1 MPSRPEFL
9 EENVQRH
16 VAETVK
22 RLVGATRESS
32 DQSWGVHNAIL
43 VLLDNAVAATAPFT
57 EIESSELVPWRGP
70 NFSPPSPEHGAV
82 HQILVG
88 EAFWLTE
95 HPEIW
100 TFYGNELMRLSSRD
114 EPSSVHSTSQGFEQV
129 VLAVCR
135 GLALNERESLSIL
148 DPACGRGTLLSA
160 LAHQYKSIPV
170 LLAGQDIDRDSLP
183 MASRNLAL
191 AGRVA
196 IFAEGDLLKVDGH
209 PESTFDLVVLDGPL
223 GPMTSSQDGNLD
235 NRYPSDLPVPQDPS
249 WLMLMMALSKVKLAE
264 DGGGT
269 LVATL
274 TPNAI
279 WASKR
284 GLNEIRTW
292 IQDRDLV
299 QAIVALPHRVGSLAT
314 GIQTYAI
321 VLTTRKAKS
330 FERRTQVID
339 LRGSFEGGND
349 RQQSRLISSAGLE
362 ELSRAITT
370 AKASG
375 LVRTRTAS
383 ELEYREWTYQVPAT
397 SVIHDGT
404 FSRKATF
411 DLAQPAN
418 MSSGIWP
425 DDRWKD
431 KYAVK
436 AVAGQKVFVVWDV
449 DKVFGSR
456 LSSASRKALESTGWP
471 IRPLLLDTKHLEYR
485 RSQGAA
491 SGTAE
496 TPWNSK
502 TSVLVIP
509 LIMDGRVA
517 YGPLEEVGSENRAI
531 MVELDGSIDGRFLAA
546 WFATANGR
554 SALRAA
560 GEAAFRNGNGLPG
573 RNLLRDETVSFLA
586 HLLVPAPDSVEQE
599 QILDS
604 HEIVNSRLVRLRE
617 LNTALWA
624 RPSEAAEIVSV
635 AKGLTQERDIEA
647 WANSLPY
654 PLAIA
659 LRTVQ
664 ASEHD
669 DEKAIKQAVH
679 FWEATSTFIAYYLI
693 SSLQAADDLWVAE
706 VPKLRSALQGG
717 GHSFDRPALGTWR
730 ITIERLS
737 SLLREKLQGSDPDER
752 ERARLLL
759 GNPPESVLSGVLSKE
774 FVKLL
779 SRLSQNRN
787 KLDGH
792 AGTRTAAQAASVRS
806 NFALLT
812 DELRSVLGYGWSDF
826 PMIRPGGLDFDD
838 SGFTVSAEVLV
849 GPTTPFL
856 TRKLSTPDPLKTGRL
871 YLLGDGGVVELAPFV
886 QLGKAPEDPETTCW
900 FYKGRESKGVRLVT
914 YSTADNSDVTRSD
927 EPIEALLEDLG
938 TIETPAAF
946 PDLSALDDAK

>member
-16 VAETVK
+16 VAETVR

-32 DQSWGVHNAIL
+32 DQSWGFHNAIL

-57 EIESSELVPWRGP
+57 KIESSELVPWRGP

-88 EAFWLTE
+88 EALWLTE
-95 HPEIW
+95 HPESW
-100 TFYGNELMRLSSRD
+100 SFYGNELMRLGSWHERSSM
-114 EPSSVHSTSQGFEQV
+114 HSTSQGFEQV

-160 LAHQYKSIPV
+160 LAHQYQSTPI
-170 LLAGQDIDRDSLP
+170 LLAGQDIDLDSLP
-183 MASRNLAL
+183 IASRNLAL

-196 IFAEGDLLKVDGH
+196 ILAEGDLLKVDGH

-235 NRYPSDLPVPQDPS
+235 GRYPSDLPVPQDPS

-279 WASKR
+279 RASKR

-299 QAIVALPHRVGSLAT
+299 QAIVALPDRVGSLAT

-321 VLTTRKAKS
+321 VLTTRKAKG

-339 LRGSFEGGND
+339 LRSSFEGGND

-383 ELEYREWTYQVPAT
+383 ELEYRKWTYQVPTT

-431 KYAVK
+431 EYAVK
-436 AVAGQKVFVVWDV
+436 AEAGQKVFVVWDV

-456 LSSASRKALESTGWP
+456 LSSASRKALKSTGWP
-471 IRPLLLDTKHLEYR
+471 ICPLLLHATHLEYR

-496 TPWNSK
+496 TPWNAQ

-509 LIMDGRVA
+509 LIKDGTVA

-531 MVELDGSIDGRFLAA
+531 MVEVDGSINGQFLAA
-546 WFATANGR
+546 WFATTNGKN
-554 SALRAA
+554 ALRAA
-560 GEAAFRNGNGLPG
+560 GEAAFGNGLPG
-573 RNLLRDETVSFLA
+573 RNLLRDEPVSFLA
-586 HLLVPAPDSVEQE
+586 HLLVPAPDAVEQE

-617 LNTALWA
+617 LNADLWA
-624 RPSEAAEIVSV
+624 KPSDAAEIVSV

-669 DEKAIKQAVH
+669 DEKAIKQAAL
-679 FWEATSTFIAYYLI
+679 FWEATLTFISNYLI
-693 SSLQAADDLWVAE
+693 SSLKAAPDLWVAE

-717 GHSFDRPALGTWR
+717 GHSFDLPSLGTWV
-730 ITIERLS
+730 ITIECLS
-737 SLLREKLQGSDPDER
+737 RTLREKLQGSDPDER
-752 ERARLLL
+752 KRARGLL
-759 GNPPESVLSGVLSKE
+759 GNPPESVLSRVLSKE

-779 SRLSQNRN
+779 ARLSHNRN

-792 AGTRTAAQAASVRS
+792 RGTRTAAQAASVRS

-826 PMIRPGGLDFDD
+826 PMIRPGGLDFND

-856 TRKLSTPDPLKTGRL
+856 TRKLSTPRPLKTGRL

-900 FYKGRESKGVRLVT
+900 FYKGREAKGVRLVT
-914 YSTADNSDVTRSD
+914 YSTADSSDVTRSD

-938 TIETPAAF
+938 TLETPAAF